1 MRKRLAIVLGGIA
14 SLPIVKI
21 ITVAAVAAIVGFA
34 GCTLFESE
42 QVAQG
47 RKLFTHY
54 CIHCHG
60 PTGVGDGFNASN
72 MDPKPRDLTDSTEE
86 FLRTMSDEEVFDV
99 ISRDMMSLEEFEEE
113 YGEEEDFDSMLFV
126 PPNMPSFKH
135 TLSDE
140 ERWLLVV
147 FVRTLHGGKAQ
158 VDVTALR
165 QEWEAKV
172 KEAQAKL
179 EAAEKAA
186 EAKGE
191 EEPDL
196 TKEEEA
202 VQEAAAEL
210 AGAQAALESF
220 TKSPRKYLARPVL
233 ASAPGDLEPLIER
246 GKLLYQ
252 DKYGCQACH
261 AIGGE
266 GGAVGPAL
274 DRAGFRLNG
283 TWVYRWIISPQAMKP
298 ETKMPN
304 LGVTDEHALAIVAYL
319 GTLRAGP
326 SSGPAGVSPQAAG
339 LK

>member
-1 MRKRLAIVLGGIA
+1 MILLKDPKVLIACAGVVLFGLLAGG
-14 SLPIVKI
+14 
-21 ITVAAVAAIVGFA
+21 

-60 PTGVGDGFNASN
+60 PTGVGDGFNAAT

-86 FLRTMSDEEVFDV
+86 FLRTLNDQELFEV
-99 ISRDMMSLEEFEEE
+99 ISRDMQSFEEFEKE
-113 YGEEEDFDSMLFV
+113 YGEDTEKLFV
-126 PPNMPSFKH
+126 PPTMPTFKY

-140 ERWLLVV
+140 ERWSLVA
-147 FVRTLHGGKAQ
+147 FVRTLHGRKPE

-165 QEWEAKV
+165 QERENKV

-179 EAAEKAA
+179 EAAQKNLDAAEKAA

-202 VQEAAAEL
+202 VQEAAVEL
-210 AGAQAALESF
+210 TRAQTALEYF
-220 TKSPRKYLARPVL
+220 TKSPRKQIARPVL
-233 ASAPGDLEPLIER
+233 ASATKDLEPLIER
-246 GKLLYQ
+246 GKLLYS
-252 DKYGCQACH
+252 DRYGCHACH
-261 AIGGE
+261 AIGGK
-266 GGAVGPAL
+266 GGAIGPAL

-283 TWVYRWIISPQAMKP
+283 TWVYRWVSSPQAMNP
-298 ETKMPN
+298 ETRMPN
-304 LGVTDEHALAIVAYL
+304 LGISEEHARAITAYL

-326 SSGPAGVSPQAAG
+326 SSGPSGEAPREAA
-339 LK
+339 KR